1 MSFVVMPP
9 EINSLLIYTGA
20 GPGPLLAAAAAWD
33 ELAAE
38 LGSAAAAFGSV
49 TSGLVGGIWQGPSS
63 VAMAAAAAPYA
74 GWLSAAAASA
84 ESAAGQARAVVGVFE
99 AALAATVDPF
109 VIAANRSRLV
119 SLALS
124 NLFGQNTPA
133 IAAAEFDYE
142 LMWAQDVAAMLG
154 YHTGASA
161 AAEALAPFGSPLA
174 SLAAAA
180 EPAKSL
186 AVNLGLANV
195 GLFNAGSGN
204 VGSYNVGAG
213 NVGSYNVGGGNIGG
227 NNVGLGNVGWGNFG
241 LGNSGLT
248 PGLMGLGNIGFG
260 NAGSYNFGLANMGV
274 GNIGFANTGSGN
286 IGIGLTGDNLTGF
299 GGFNTTG
306 NWGVFNSGS
315 YNTGI
320 GNSGI
325 VSTGLFNAGGF
336 NTGVV
341 NAGSYNTGSFNAGE
355 ANTGGFNPG
364 SVNTGWLNTGDINTG
379 VANSGDVNTG
389 AFISGNYSNGVLW
402 RGDYQGLLGFSS
414 GANVLPVI
422 PLSLD
427 INGGVGA
434 ITIEP
439 IHILPDIPININET
453 LYLGPL
459 VVPPINVPAISLG
472 VGIPNISIGP
482 IKINPITLWP
492 AQNFNQTITL
502 AWPVSSITIPQIQQ
516 VALSP
521 SPIPTTLIGPI
532 HINTGFSIPVTFS
545 YSTPALTLF
554 PVGLSIP
561 TGGPLTLTLGVTA
574 GTEAFTIPG
583 FSIPEQPLPLA
594 INVIGHINALSTP
607 AITIDNIPL
616 NLHAIGGVGPVDI
629 VGGNVPASPG
639 FGNST
644 TAPSSGF
651 FNTGAGGVSGFG
663 NVGAHTSGWF
673 NQSTQAMQVLPGTVS
688 GYFNSGTLMSG
699 IGNVGTQLSGMLSG
713 GALGGN
719 NFGLGNI
726 GFDNVGFGNAGSSN
740 FGLANMGIGNIGLA
754 NTGNGN
760 IGIGLSGDNLTGFGG
775 FNSGSENVG
784 LFNSGTG
791 NVGFFNSGTG
801 NLGVFNSGSHN
812 TGFFLTGNNIN
823 VLAPF
828 TPGTLFTIS
837 EIPID
842 LQVIGGIGPIHV
854 QPIDIPAFDIQITGG
869 FIGIREFTLPEITI
883 PAIPIHVTGTVGH
896 EGFHVNPAFVLFG
909 QTAMA
914 EITADPVVLP
924 DPFITIDHYGPPL
937 GPPGAKFPSG
947 SFYLSISDLQIN
959 GPIIGSYGG
968 PGTIPGPFGATFNL
982 STSSLALFPAGLT
995 VPDQT
1000 PVTVNLTGGLD
1011 SITLFPGGLA
1021 FPENPVVS
1029 LTNFSVGT
1037 GGFTVFPQGFTV
1049 DRIPVDLHTTLSIGP
1064 FPFRWDYI
1072 PPTPANGPIPAVP
1085 GGFGL
1090 TSGLFPFHFT
1100 LNGGIGPISIPTTTV
1115 VDALNPL
1122 LTVTGNLE
1130 VGPFTVPDI
1139 PIPAINFG
1147 LDGNVNVSF
1156 NAPATTLLSGLGITG
1171 SIDISGIQITNI
1183 QTQPAQL
1190 FMSVGQTL
1198 FLFDFRDGIELN
1210 PIVIPGSSIPIT
1222 MAGLSI
1228 PLPTV
1233 SESIPLNFSFGSP
1246 ASTVKSMILH
1256 EILPIDVSINLEDA
1270 VFIPATVLPA
1280 IPLNVDVTIP
1290 VGPINI
1296 PIITEPGS
1304 GNSTTTTSDPFS
1316 GLAVPGLGVGLLGL
1330 FDGSIANN
1338 LISGFNSAVGIVGP
1352 NVGLSN
1358 LGGGN
1363 VGLGNVGDFNLGA
1376 GNVGGF
1382 NVGGGNIGGNNV
1394 GLGNVGFGNV
1404 GLANSGLTPGLMGL
1418 GNIGFGNAGSYN
1430 FGLAN
1435 MGVGNIG
1442 FANTGSGNFGI
1453 GLTGD
1458 NLTGFGGF
1466 NTGSGNVGLFNSGT
1480 GNVGFFN
1487 SGTGNWGVFNSGSY
1501 NTGIGN
1507 SGIVSTGL
1515 FNAGGFNTGVVNAGS
1530 YNTGSFNAGQANT
1543 GGFNPGSV
1551 NTGWLN
1557 TGDINTGVANSGDV
1571 NTGAFISGNYSNGA
1585 FWRGDYQGLLGF
1597 SYRPAVLPQTPFLDL
1612 TLTGGLGSVVIPA
1625 IDIPAIRPEFS
1636 ANVAIDSFTVPSI
1649 PIPQIDLAA
1658 TTVSVGLGPITVPH
1672 LDIPRVPVTLNYL
1685 FGSQPGG
1692 PLKIGPITG
1701 LFNTPIGLT
1710 PLALS
1715 QIVIGASSSQGTITA
1730 FLANLPFSTPV
1741 VTIDEIPLLAS
1752 ITGHSE
1758 PVDIFPG
1765 GLTIPAMNPLSIN
1778 LSGGTGAVTIPAIT
1792 IGEIPFDLVA
1802 HSTLGPVHI
1811 LIDLPAVPGFGN
1823 TTGAPSSGFFNS
1835 GAGGVSGFGNVGA
1848 MVSGGW
1854 NQAPSALLGGGSGVF
1869 NAGTLHS
1876 GVLNFGSGMSG
1887 LFNTSVLGLGAP
1899 ALVSGLGS
1907 VGQQLSGLLASGTA
1921 LHQGLV
1927 LNFGLADVGLGN
1939 VGLGNVGDFN
1949 LGAGNVGGFNVGG
1962 GNIGGNNVGLGNVGW
1977 GNFGL
1982 GNSGLTPGLM
1992 GLGNI
1997 GFGNAGSYN
2006 FGLANMG
2013 VGNIGFANTGSGNFG
2028 IGLTGDNLTGFGGF
2042 NTGSGNVGLFNSG
2055 TGNVG
2060 FFNSGTGNWGV
2071 FNSGSYKTGIG
2082 NSGIVSTGLF
2092 NAGGFNT
2099 GVVNAGSYN
2108 TGSFNAGQANTGG
2121 FNPGSVNT
2129 GWLNTGDTNT
2139 GVANSGDV
2147 NTGAFISGNYSNG
2160 AFWRGDYQGLLG
2172 FSYTSTIIP
2181 EFTVANIH
2189 ASGGAGPII
2198 VPSIQFPAIP
2208 LDLSA
2213 TGHIGGFTIPPVSIS
2228 PITVRID
2235 PVFDLG
2241 PITVQDITIPALGL
2255 DPATGVTV
2263 GPIFSSGSIIDPFSL
2278 TLLGFINVNV
2288 PAIQTAPS
2296 EILPFTVL
2304 LSSLGVTHL
2313 TPEITIPGFHI
2324 PVDPIHVELPL
2335 SVTIGPFVSP
2345 EITIPQLPLGLAL
2358 SGATPA
2364 FAFPL
2369 EITIDRIPVVLDVN
2383 ALLGPINAGLVIPP
2397 VPGFGN
2403 TTAVPSS
2410 GFFNI
2415 GGGGG
2420 LSGFHNL
2427 GAGMS
2432 GVLNA
2437 ISDPLLG
2444 SASGFANF
2452 GTQLSGIL
2460 NRGADISGVYNTGA
2474 LGLITSA
2481 LVSGF
2486 GNVGQQLAGLIYTGT
2501 GP

>member
-286 IGIGLTGDNLTGF
+286 FGIGLTGDNLTGF
-299 GGFNTTG
+299 GGFNTGSGNVGLFNSGTGNVGFFNSGTG

-325 VSTGLFNAGGF
+325 ASTGLFNAGGF

-355 ANTGGFNPG
+355 ANTGGFNPGSVNTGWLNTGDINTGVANSGDVNTGAFISGNYSNGAFWTGDYQGLLDFSFPVGPLIPQTHLVHLRETVNLGPIHIDPIHVHIPPLLDIDQTIDLGSFTVAPITVAPIALDYHETFDLGPLVIFPPMNIPATVIESFSTAPGGPAPPPFVIPATSNVFISTVDFATGNNVIGPFSGALAPTTIQLGASGPSFSVLNLSIPPIHIPGLTIPSVPLRIDVDGGIPGFTLFPDGLTFPKIPVHVDAFAGIPDFTIFPNGYTIDPIPLQLNLDLTLGPVHILIDLPAVPGFGNTTGAPSSGFFNSGAGGVSGFGNVGAMVSGGWNQAPSALLGGGSGVFNAGTLHSGVLNFGSGMSGLFNTSVLGLGAPALVSGLGSVGQQLSGLLASGTALHQGLVLNFGLADVGLGNVGLGNVGDFNLGAGNVGGFNVGGGNIGGNNVGLGNVGWGNFGLGNSGLTPGLMGLGNIGFGNAGSYNFGLANMGVGNIGFANTGSGNFGIGLTGDNLTGFGGFNTGSGNVGLFNSGTGNVGFFNSGTGNWGVFNSGSYNTGIGNSGIASTGLFNAGGFNTGVVNAGSYNTGSFNAGQANTGGFNPG

-883 PAIPIHVTGTVGH
+883 PAIPIHVTGTVGL

-1382 NVGGGNIGGNNV
+1382 NVGG
-1394 GLGNVGFGNV
+1394 
-1404 GLANSGLTPGLMGL
+1404 
-1418 GNIGFGNAGSYN
+1418 
-1430 FGLAN
+1430 
-1435 MGVGNIG
+1435 
-1442 FANTGSGNFGI
+1442 
-1453 GLTGD
+1453 
-1458 NLTGFGGF
+1458 
-1466 NTGSGNVGLFNSGT
+1466 
-1480 GNVGFFN
+1480 
-1487 SGTGNWGVFNSGSY
+1487 
-1501 NTGIGN
+1501 
-1507 SGIVSTGL
+1507 
-1515 FNAGGFNTGVVNAGS
+1515 
-1530 YNTGSFNAGQANT
+1530 
-1543 GGFNPGSV
+1543 
-1551 NTGWLN
+1551 
-1557 TGDINTGVANSGDV
+1557 
-1571 NTGAFISGNYSNGA
+1571 
-1585 FWRGDYQGLLGF
+1585 
-1597 SYRPAVLPQTPFLDL
+1597 
-1612 TLTGGLGSVVIPA
+1612 
-1625 IDIPAIRPEFS
+1625 
-1636 ANVAIDSFTVPSI
+1636 
-1649 PIPQIDLAA
+1649 
-1658 TTVSVGLGPITVPH
+1658 
-1672 LDIPRVPVTLNYL
+1672 
-1685 FGSQPGG
+1685 
-1692 PLKIGPITG
+1692 
-1701 LFNTPIGLT
+1701 
-1710 PLALS
+1710 
-1715 QIVIGASSSQGTITA
+1715 
-1730 FLANLPFSTPV
+1730 
-1741 VTIDEIPLLAS
+1741 
-1752 ITGHSE
+1752 
-1758 PVDIFPG
+1758 
-1765 GLTIPAMNPLSIN
+1765 
-1778 LSGGTGAVTIPAIT
+1778 
-1792 IGEIPFDLVA
+1792 
-1802 HSTLGPVHI
+1802 
-1811 LIDLPAVPGFGN
+1811 
-1823 TTGAPSSGFFNS
+1823 
-1835 GAGGVSGFGNVGA
+1835 
-1848 MVSGGW
+1848 
-1854 NQAPSALLGGGSGVF
+1854 
-1869 NAGTLHS
+1869 
-1876 GVLNFGSGMSG
+1876 
-1887 LFNTSVLGLGAP
+1887 
-1899 ALVSGLGS
+1899 
-1907 VGQQLSGLLASGTA
+1907 
-1921 LHQGLV
+1921 
-1927 LNFGLADVGLGN
+1927 
-1939 VGLGNVGDFN
+1939 
-1949 LGAGNVGGFNVGG
+1949 
-1962 GNIGGNNVGLGNVGW
+1962 
-1977 GNFGL
+1977 
-1982 GNSGLTPGLM
+1982 
-1992 GLGNI
+1992 
-1997 GFGNAGSYN
+1997 
-2006 FGLANMG
+2006 
-2013 VGNIGFANTGSGNFG
+2013 
-2028 IGLTGDNLTGFGGF
+2028 
-2042 NTGSGNVGLFNSG
+2042 
-2055 TGNVG
+2055 
-2060 FFNSGTGNWGV
+2060 
-2071 FNSGSYKTGIG
+2071 
-2082 NSGIVSTGLF
+2082 
-2092 NAGGFNT
+2092 
-2099 GVVNAGSYN
+2099 
-2108 TGSFNAGQANTGG
+2108 
-2121 FNPGSVNT
+2121 
-2129 GWLNTGDTNT
+2129 
-2139 GVANSGDV
+2139 
-2147 NTGAFISGNYSNG
+2147 
-2160 AFWRGDYQGLLG
+2160 
-2172 FSYTSTIIP
+2172 
-2181 EFTVANIH
+2181 
-2189 ASGGAGPII
+2189 
-2198 VPSIQFPAIP
+2198 
-2208 LDLSA
+2208 
-2213 TGHIGGFTIPPVSIS
+2213 
-2228 PITVRID
+2228 
-2235 PVFDLG
+2235 
-2241 PITVQDITIPALGL
+2241 
-2255 DPATGVTV
+2255 
-2263 GPIFSSGSIIDPFSL
+2263 
-2278 TLLGFINVNV
+2278 
-2288 PAIQTAPS
+2288 
-2296 EILPFTVL
+2296 
-2304 LSSLGVTHL
+2304 
-2313 TPEITIPGFHI
+2313 
-2324 PVDPIHVELPL
+2324 
-2335 SVTIGPFVSP
+2335 
-2345 EITIPQLPLGLAL
+2345 
-2358 SGATPA
+2358 
-2364 FAFPL
+2364 
-2369 EITIDRIPVVLDVN
+2369 
-2383 ALLGPINAGLVIPP
+2383 
-2397 VPGFGN
+2397 
-2403 TTAVPSS
+2403 
-2410 GFFNI
+2410 
-2415 GGGGG
+2415 
-2420 LSGFHNL
+2420 
-2427 GAGMS
+2427 
-2432 GVLNA
+2432 
-2437 ISDPLLG
+2437 
-2444 SASGFANF
+2444 
-2452 GTQLSGIL
+2452 
-2460 NRGADISGVYNTGA
+2460 
-2474 LGLITSA
+2474 
-2481 LVSGF
+2481 
-2486 GNVGQQLAGLIYTGT
+2486 
-2501 GP
+2501 

>member
-286 IGIGLTGDNLTGF
+286 FGIGLTGDNLTGF
-299 GGFNTTG
+299 GGFNTGSGNVGLFNSGTGNVGFFNSGTG

-325 VSTGLFNAGGF
+325 ASTGLFNAGGF

-439 IHILPDIPININET
+439 IHILPDVPININET

-883 PAIPIHVTGTVGH
+883 PAIPIHVTGTVGL

-1442 FANTGSGNFGI
+1442 FANTGSGNIGI

-1585 FWRGDYQGLLGF
+1585 FWRGDYQGLLDF
-1597 SYRPAVLPQTPFLDL
+1597 SFPVGPLIPQTHLVHLRETVNLGPIHIDPIHVHIPPLLDIDQ
-1612 TLTGGLGSVVIPA
+1612 TIDLGSFTVAPITVAPIALDYHETFDLGPLVIFPPMNIPATVIESFSTAPGGPAPPPFVIPA
-1625 IDIPAIRPEFS
+1625 TSNVFISTVDFATGNNVIGPFS
-1636 ANVAIDSFTVPSI
+1636 GALAPTTIQLGASGPSFSVLNLSI
-1649 PIPQIDLAA
+1649 PPIHIP
-1658 TTVSVGLGPITVPH
+1658 
-1672 LDIPRVPVTLNYL
+1672 
-1685 FGSQPGG
+1685 
-1692 PLKIGPITG
+1692 
-1701 LFNTPIGLT
+1701 
-1710 PLALS
+1710 
-1715 QIVIGASSSQGTITA
+1715 
-1730 FLANLPFSTPV
+1730 
-1741 VTIDEIPLLAS
+1741 
-1752 ITGHSE
+1752 
-1758 PVDIFPG
+1758 
-1765 GLTIPAMNPLSIN
+1765 GLTIPSVPLRIDVDGGIPGFTLFPDGLTFPKIPVHVDAFAGIPDFTIFPNGYTIDPIPLQLN
-1778 LSGGTGAVTIPAIT
+1778 L
-1792 IGEIPFDLVA
+1792 DL
-1802 HSTLGPVHI
+1802 TLGPVHI

-1823 TTGAPSSGFFNS
+1823 TTGAP
-1835 GAGGVSGFGNVGA
+1835 SGFGNVGA

-2071 FNSGSYKTGIG
+2071 FNSGSYNTGIG
-2082 NSGIVSTGLF
+2082 NSGIASTGLF

-2099 GVVNAGSYN
+2099 GRPPVV
-2108 TGSFNAGQANTGG
+2108 
-2121 FNPGSVNT
+2121 
-2129 GWLNTGDTNT
+2129 
-2139 GVANSGDV
+2139 
-2147 NTGAFISGNYSNG
+2147 
-2160 AFWRGDYQGLLG
+2160 
-2172 FSYTSTIIP
+2172 TID
-2181 EFTVANIH
+2181 E
-2189 ASGGAGPII
+2189 
-2198 VPSIQFPAIP
+2198 IP
-2208 LDLSA
+2208 LLASI
-2213 TGHIGGFTIPPVSIS
+2213 TGHSEPVDIFPGGEIP
-2228 PITVRID
+2228 
-2235 PVFDLG
+2235 FDLVAHS
-2241 PITVQDITIPALGL
+2241 T
-2255 DPATGVTV
+2255 
-2263 GPIFSSGSIIDPFSL
+2263 
-2278 TLLGFINVNV
+2278 
-2288 PAIQTAPS
+2288 
-2296 EILPFTVL
+2296 
-2304 LSSLGVTHL
+2304 
-2313 TPEITIPGFHI
+2313 
-2324 PVDPIHVELPL
+2324 
-2335 SVTIGPFVSP
+2335 
-2345 EITIPQLPLGLAL
+2345 
-2358 SGATPA
+2358 
-2364 FAFPL
+2364 
-2369 EITIDRIPVVLDVN
+2369 
-2383 ALLGPINAGLVIPP
+2383 LGPVHILIDLPA

-2403 TTAVPSS
+2403 TTGAPSS
-2410 GFFNI
+2410 GFFN
-2415 GGGGG
+2415 
-2420 LSGFHNL
+2420 S
-2427 GAGMS
+2427 GAG
-2432 GVLNA
+2432 G
-2437 ISDPLLG
+2437 
-2444 SASGFANF
+2444 
-2452 GTQLSGIL
+2452 
-2460 NRGADISGVYNTGA
+2460 
-2474 LGLITSA
+2474 
-2481 LVSGF
+2481 VSGF
-2486 GNVGQQLAGLIYTGT
+2486 GNVGAMVSGGWNQAPSALLGGGSGVFNAGTLHSGVLNFGSGMSGLFNTSVLGLGAPALVSGLGSVGQQLSGLLASGTALHQGLVLNFGLADVGLGNVGLGNVGDFTGSYNFGLANMGVGNIGFANT
-2501 GP
+2501 GSGNFGIGLTGDNLTGFGCFPKRRSWTSPSPADWAPSLSPPSTFPRSAELLVWLTTRRAPENRSDYGTLQHPHRPYPPGVKPDSHRC

>member
-286 IGIGLTGDNLTGF
+286 FGIGLTGDNLTGF
-299 GGFNTTG
+299 GGFNTG
-306 NWGVFNSGS
+306 SG
-315 YNTGI
+315 
-320 GNSGI
+320 
-325 VSTGLFNAGGF
+325 
-336 NTGVV
+336 
-341 NAGSYNTGSFNAGE
+341 
-355 ANTGGFNPG
+355 
-364 SVNTGWLNTGDINTG
+364 
-379 VANSGDVNTG
+379 
-389 AFISGNYSNGVLW
+389 
-402 RGDYQGLLGFSS
+402 
-414 GANVLPVI
+414 
-422 PLSLD
+422 
-427 INGGVGA
+427 
-434 ITIEP
+434 
-439 IHILPDIPININET
+439 
-453 LYLGPL
+453 
-459 VVPPINVPAISLG
+459 
-472 VGIPNISIGP
+472 
-482 IKINPITLWP
+482 
-492 AQNFNQTITL
+492 
-502 AWPVSSITIPQIQQ
+502 
-516 VALSP
+516 
-521 SPIPTTLIGPI
+521 
-532 HINTGFSIPVTFS
+532 
-545 YSTPALTLF
+545 
-554 PVGLSIP
+554 
-561 TGGPLTLTLGVTA
+561 
-574 GTEAFTIPG
+574 
-583 FSIPEQPLPLA
+583 
-594 INVIGHINALSTP
+594 
-607 AITIDNIPL
+607 
-616 NLHAIGGVGPVDI
+616 
-629 VGGNVPASPG
+629 
-639 FGNST
+639 
-644 TAPSSGF
+644 
-651 FNTGAGGVSGFG
+651 
-663 NVGAHTSGWF
+663 
-673 NQSTQAMQVLPGTVS
+673 
-688 GYFNSGTLMSG
+688 
-699 IGNVGTQLSGMLSG
+699 
-713 GALGGN
+713 
-719 NFGLGNI
+719 
-726 GFDNVGFGNAGSSN
+726 
-740 FGLANMGIGNIGLA
+740 
-754 NTGNGN
+754 
-760 IGIGLSGDNLTGFGG
+760 
-775 FNSGSENVG
+775 NVG

-883 PAIPIHVTGTVGH
+883 PAIPIHVTGTVGL

-1382 NVGGGNIGGNNV
+1382 NVGGG
-1394 GLGNVGFGNV
+1394 
-1404 GLANSGLTPGLMGL
+1404 
-1418 GNIGFGNAGSYN
+1418 
-1430 FGLAN
+1430 
-1435 MGVGNIG
+1435 
-1442 FANTGSGNFGI
+1442 
-1453 GLTGD
+1453 
-1458 NLTGFGGF
+1458 
-1466 NTGSGNVGLFNSGT
+1466 
-1480 GNVGFFN
+1480 
-1487 SGTGNWGVFNSGSY
+1487 
-1501 NTGIGN
+1501 
-1507 SGIVSTGL
+1507 
-1515 FNAGGFNTGVVNAGS
+1515 
-1530 YNTGSFNAGQANT
+1530 
-1543 GGFNPGSV
+1543 
-1551 NTGWLN
+1551 
-1557 TGDINTGVANSGDV
+1557 
-1571 NTGAFISGNYSNGA
+1571 
-1585 FWRGDYQGLLGF
+1585 
-1597 SYRPAVLPQTPFLDL
+1597 
-1612 TLTGGLGSVVIPA
+1612 
-1625 IDIPAIRPEFS
+1625 
-1636 ANVAIDSFTVPSI
+1636 
-1649 PIPQIDLAA
+1649 
-1658 TTVSVGLGPITVPH
+1658 
-1672 LDIPRVPVTLNYL
+1672 
-1685 FGSQPGG
+1685 
-1692 PLKIGPITG
+1692 
-1701 LFNTPIGLT
+1701 
-1710 PLALS
+1710 
-1715 QIVIGASSSQGTITA
+1715 
-1730 FLANLPFSTPV
+1730 
-1741 VTIDEIPLLAS
+1741 
-1752 ITGHSE
+1752 
-1758 PVDIFPG
+1758 
-1765 GLTIPAMNPLSIN
+1765 
-1778 LSGGTGAVTIPAIT
+1778 
-1792 IGEIPFDLVA
+1792 
-1802 HSTLGPVHI
+1802 
-1811 LIDLPAVPGFGN
+1811 
-1823 TTGAPSSGFFNS
+1823 
-1835 GAGGVSGFGNVGA
+1835 
-1848 MVSGGW
+1848 
-1854 NQAPSALLGGGSGVF
+1854 
-1869 NAGTLHS
+1869 
-1876 GVLNFGSGMSG
+1876 
-1887 LFNTSVLGLGAP
+1887 
-1899 ALVSGLGS
+1899 
-1907 VGQQLSGLLASGTA
+1907 
-1921 LHQGLV
+1921 
-1927 LNFGLADVGLGN
+1927 
-1939 VGLGNVGDFN
+1939 
-1949 LGAGNVGGFNVGG
+1949 
-1962 GNIGGNNVGLGNVGW
+1962 
-1977 GNFGL
+1977 
-1982 GNSGLTPGLM
+1982 
-1992 GLGNI
+1992 
-1997 GFGNAGSYN
+1997 
-2006 FGLANMG
+2006 
-2013 VGNIGFANTGSGNFG
+2013 
-2028 IGLTGDNLTGFGGF
+2028 
-2042 NTGSGNVGLFNSG
+2042 
-2055 TGNVG
+2055 
-2060 FFNSGTGNWGV
+2060 
-2071 FNSGSYKTGIG
+2071 
-2082 NSGIVSTGLF
+2082 
-2092 NAGGFNT
+2092 
-2099 GVVNAGSYN
+2099 
-2108 TGSFNAGQANTGG
+2108 
-2121 FNPGSVNT
+2121 
-2129 GWLNTGDTNT
+2129 
-2139 GVANSGDV
+2139 
-2147 NTGAFISGNYSNG
+2147 
-2160 AFWRGDYQGLLG
+2160 
-2172 FSYTSTIIP
+2172 
-2181 EFTVANIH
+2181 
-2189 ASGGAGPII
+2189 
-2198 VPSIQFPAIP
+2198 
-2208 LDLSA
+2208 
-2213 TGHIGGFTIPPVSIS
+2213 
-2228 PITVRID
+2228 
-2235 PVFDLG
+2235 
-2241 PITVQDITIPALGL
+2241 
-2255 DPATGVTV
+2255 
-2263 GPIFSSGSIIDPFSL
+2263 
-2278 TLLGFINVNV
+2278 
-2288 PAIQTAPS
+2288 
-2296 EILPFTVL
+2296 
-2304 LSSLGVTHL
+2304 
-2313 TPEITIPGFHI
+2313 
-2324 PVDPIHVELPL
+2324 
-2335 SVTIGPFVSP
+2335 
-2345 EITIPQLPLGLAL
+2345 
-2358 SGATPA
+2358 
-2364 FAFPL
+2364 
-2369 EITIDRIPVVLDVN
+2369 
-2383 ALLGPINAGLVIPP
+2383 
-2397 VPGFGN
+2397 
-2403 TTAVPSS
+2403 
-2410 GFFNI
+2410 
-2415 GGGGG
+2415 
-2420 LSGFHNL
+2420 
-2427 GAGMS
+2427 
-2432 GVLNA
+2432 
-2437 ISDPLLG
+2437 
-2444 SASGFANF
+2444 
-2452 GTQLSGIL
+2452 
-2460 NRGADISGVYNTGA
+2460 
-2474 LGLITSA
+2474 
-2481 LVSGF
+2481 
-2486 GNVGQQLAGLIYTGT
+2486 
-2501 GP
+2501 

>member
-286 IGIGLTGDNLTGF
+286 FGIGLTGDNLTGF
-299 GGFNTTG
+299 GGFNTGSGNVGLFNSGTGNVGFFNSGTG

-325 VSTGLFNAGGF
+325 ASTGLFNAGGF

-883 PAIPIHVTGTVGH
+883 PAIPIHVTGTVGL

-1507 SGIVSTGL
+1507 SGI
-1515 FNAGGFNTGVVNAGS
+1515 A
-1530 YNTGSFNAGQANT
+1530 
-1543 GGFNPGSV
+1543 
-1551 NTGWLN
+1551 
-1557 TGDINTGVANSGDV
+1557 
-1571 NTGAFISGNYSNGA
+1571 
-1585 FWRGDYQGLLGF
+1585 
-1597 SYRPAVLPQTPFLDL
+1597 
-1612 TLTGGLGSVVIPA
+1612 
-1625 IDIPAIRPEFS
+1625 
-1636 ANVAIDSFTVPSI
+1636 
-1649 PIPQIDLAA
+1649 
-1658 TTVSVGLGPITVPH
+1658 
-1672 LDIPRVPVTLNYL
+1672 
-1685 FGSQPGG
+1685 
-1692 PLKIGPITG
+1692 
-1701 LFNTPIGLT
+1701 
-1710 PLALS
+1710 
-1715 QIVIGASSSQGTITA
+1715 
-1730 FLANLPFSTPV
+1730 
-1741 VTIDEIPLLAS
+1741 
-1752 ITGHSE
+1752 
-1758 PVDIFPG
+1758 
-1765 GLTIPAMNPLSIN
+1765 
-1778 LSGGTGAVTIPAIT
+1778 
-1792 IGEIPFDLVA
+1792 
-1802 HSTLGPVHI
+1802 
-1811 LIDLPAVPGFGN
+1811 
-1823 TTGAPSSGFFNS
+1823 
-1835 GAGGVSGFGNVGA
+1835 
-1848 MVSGGW
+1848 
-1854 NQAPSALLGGGSGVF
+1854 
-1869 NAGTLHS
+1869 
-1876 GVLNFGSGMSG
+1876 
-1887 LFNTSVLGLGAP
+1887 
-1899 ALVSGLGS
+1899 
-1907 VGQQLSGLLASGTA
+1907 
-1921 LHQGLV
+1921 
-1927 LNFGLADVGLGN
+1927 
-1939 VGLGNVGDFN
+1939 
-1949 LGAGNVGGFNVGG
+1949 
-1962 GNIGGNNVGLGNVGW
+1962 
-1977 GNFGL
+1977 
-1982 GNSGLTPGLM
+1982 
-1992 GLGNI
+1992 
-1997 GFGNAGSYN
+1997 
-2006 FGLANMG
+2006 
-2013 VGNIGFANTGSGNFG
+2013 
-2028 IGLTGDNLTGFGGF
+2028 
-2042 NTGSGNVGLFNSG
+2042 
-2055 TGNVG
+2055 
-2060 FFNSGTGNWGV
+2060 
-2071 FNSGSYKTGIG
+2071 
-2082 NSGIVSTGLF
+2082 STGLF

>member
-9 EINSLLIYTGA
+9 EINSLLIYSGA

-63 VAMAAAAAPYA
+63 VAMAAAAAPYL
-74 GWLSAAAASA
+74 GWLSAATASA

-161 AAEALAPFGSPLA
+161 AAAALAPFASPLA
-174 SLAAAA
+174 SLAAA

-186 AVNLGLANV
+186 AVNLGMANV
-195 GLFNAGSGN
+195 GLFNAGNGN

-213 NVGSYNVGGGNIGG
+213 NVGDFNVGGGNIGG

-260 NAGSYNFGLANMGV
+260 NAGSYNVGLANMGV
-274 GNIGFANTGSGN
+274 GNIGFANTGTGN
-286 IGIGLTGDNLTGF
+286 IGIGLSGDNLTGF
-299 GGFNTTG
+299 GGFNTGSGNVGLFNSGTGNVGFFNSGTG

-315 YNTGI
+315 YNSGI
-320 GNSGI
+320 GNSGV

-364 SVNTGWLNTGDINTG
+364 SVNTGWLNTGDTNTG

-402 RGDYQGLLGFSS
+402 RGDYQGLLGFST

-502 AWPVSSITIPQIQQ
+502 TWPVSSITIPQIQQ
-516 VALSP
+516 VTLSP

-583 FSIPEQPLPLA
+583 FSIPEQPLPLT
-594 INVIGHINALSTP
+594 INVLGHINALSTP

-616 NLHAIGGVGPVDI
+616 NLHAIGGVGPVGI

-673 NQSTQAMQVLPGTVS
+673 NQSTQAMQALPGTVS

-699 IGNVGTQLSGMLSG
+699 IGNVGTQVSGVLSG

-740 FGLANMGIGNIGLA
+740 FGLANMGIGNIGFA

-883 PAIPIHVTGTVGH
+883 PAIPIHVTGTVGL

-914 EITADPVVLP
+914 EITANPVVLP

-947 SFYLSISDLQIN
+947 SFYLSISDLKIN

-1021 FPENPVVS
+1021 FPENPLVS

-1100 LNGGIGPISIPTTTV
+1100 LNGDIGPISIPTTTV

-1147 LDGNVNVSF
+1147 LDGNVNLSF
-1156 NAPATTLLSGLGITG
+1156 SAPATTLLSGLGITG
-1171 SIDISGIQITNI
+1171 SLDISGIQITNI
-1183 QTQPAQL
+1183 HTQPAKL

-1198 FLFDFRDGIELN
+1198 FLFDFRDGVELN

-1304 GNSTTTTSDPFS
+1304 GNSTTTTPAPDPFG

-1338 LISGFNSAVGIVGP
+1338 LVSGFNSAVGIVGP

-1358 LGGGN
+1358 LGG
-1363 VGLGNVGDFNLGA
+1363 
-1376 GNVGGF
+1376 
-1382 NVGGGNIGGNNV
+1382 
-1394 GLGNVGFGNV
+1394 
-1404 GLANSGLTPGLMGL
+1404 
-1418 GNIGFGNAGSYN
+1418 
-1430 FGLAN
+1430 
-1435 MGVGNIG
+1435 
-1442 FANTGSGNFGI
+1442 
-1453 GLTGD
+1453 
-1458 NLTGFGGF
+1458 
-1466 NTGSGNVGLFNSGT
+1466 
-1480 GNVGFFN
+1480 
-1487 SGTGNWGVFNSGSY
+1487 
-1501 NTGIGN
+1501 
-1507 SGIVSTGL
+1507 
-1515 FNAGGFNTGVVNAGS
+1515 
-1530 YNTGSFNAGQANT
+1530 
-1543 GGFNPGSV
+1543 
-1551 NTGWLN
+1551 
-1557 TGDINTGVANSGDV
+1557 
-1571 NTGAFISGNYSNGA
+1571 
-1585 FWRGDYQGLLGF
+1585 
-1597 SYRPAVLPQTPFLDL
+1597 
-1612 TLTGGLGSVVIPA
+1612 
-1625 IDIPAIRPEFS
+1625 
-1636 ANVAIDSFTVPSI
+1636 
-1649 PIPQIDLAA
+1649 
-1658 TTVSVGLGPITVPH
+1658 
-1672 LDIPRVPVTLNYL
+1672 
-1685 FGSQPGG
+1685 
-1692 PLKIGPITG
+1692 
-1701 LFNTPIGLT
+1701 
-1710 PLALS
+1710 
-1715 QIVIGASSSQGTITA
+1715 
-1730 FLANLPFSTPV
+1730 
-1741 VTIDEIPLLAS
+1741 
-1752 ITGHSE
+1752 
-1758 PVDIFPG
+1758 
-1765 GLTIPAMNPLSIN
+1765 
-1778 LSGGTGAVTIPAIT
+1778 
-1792 IGEIPFDLVA
+1792 
-1802 HSTLGPVHI
+1802 
-1811 LIDLPAVPGFGN
+1811 
-1823 TTGAPSSGFFNS
+1823 
-1835 GAGGVSGFGNVGA
+1835 
-1848 MVSGGW
+1848 
-1854 NQAPSALLGGGSGVF
+1854 
-1869 NAGTLHS
+1869 
-1876 GVLNFGSGMSG
+1876 
-1887 LFNTSVLGLGAP
+1887 
-1899 ALVSGLGS
+1899 
-1907 VGQQLSGLLASGTA
+1907 
-1921 LHQGLV
+1921 
-1927 LNFGLADVGLGN
+1927 GN

-2006 FGLANMG
+2006 VGLANMG
-2013 VGNIGFANTGSGNFG
+2013 VGNIGFANTGTGNIG

-2071 FNSGSYKTGIG
+2071 FNSGSYNTGIG
-2082 NSGIVSTGLF
+2082 NSGIASTGLF

-2108 TGSFNAGQANTGG
+2108 TGSFNVGQANTGG

-2160 AFWRGDYQGLLG
+2160 AFWTGDYQGLLD
-2172 FSYTSTIIP
+2172 FSFPVGPLIPQTHLVHLRETVNLGPIHIDPIHVHIPPLLDIDQTIDLGS
-2181 EFTVANIH
+2181 FTVA
-2189 ASGGAGPII
+2189 
-2198 VPSIQFPAIP
+2198 
-2208 LDLSA
+2208 
-2213 TGHIGGFTIPPVSIS
+2213 
-2228 PITVRID
+2228 PITVAPIALD
-2235 PVFDLG
+2235 YHETFDLG
-2241 PITVQDITIPALGL
+2241 PLVIFPPMNIPATVIESFSTAPGGPAPPPFVIPATSNVFISTVDFANGNNVIGPFGGTLLPVTIQLGASGPSFSLLNLSIPPIHIPGLTIPSVPLR
-2255 DPATGVTV
+2255 
-2263 GPIFSSGSIIDPFSL
+2263 IDVD
-2278 TLLGFINVNV
+2278 G
-2288 PAIQTAPS
+2288 
-2296 EILPFTVL
+2296 
-2304 LSSLGVTHL
+2304 G
-2313 TPEITIPGFHI
+2313 IPGFTLFPDGLTFPKI
-2324 PVDPIHVELPL
+2324 PVHVDAFAGIPDFTIFPNGYTIDPIPL
-2335 SVTIGPFVSP
+2335 
-2345 EITIPQLPLGLAL
+2345 QLN
-2358 SGATPA
+2358 
-2364 FAFPL
+2364 
-2369 EITIDRIPVVLDVN
+2369 LD
-2383 ALLGPINAGLVIPP
+2383 LTLGPINLNPIHNPA

-2403 TTAVPSS
+2403 TTGAPSS
-2410 GFFNI
+2410 GFFN
-2415 GGGGG
+2415 
-2420 LSGFHNL
+2420 S
-2427 GAGMS
+2427 GAG
-2432 GVLNA
+2432 G
-2437 ISDPLLG
+2437 
-2444 SASGFANF
+2444 
-2452 GTQLSGIL
+2452 
-2460 NRGADISGVYNTGA
+2460 
-2474 LGLITSA
+2474 
-2481 LVSGF
+2481 VSGF
-2486 GNVGQQLAGLIYTGT
+2486 GNVGAMVSGGWNQAPSALLGG
-2501 GP
+2501 

>member
-286 IGIGLTGDNLTGF
+286 FGIGLTGDNLTGF
-299 GGFNTTG
+299 GGFNTGSGNVGLFNSGTGNVGFFNSGTG

-325 VSTGLFNAGGF
+325 ASTGLFNAGGF

-883 PAIPIHVTGTVGH
+883 PAIPIHVTGTVGL

-1507 SGIVSTGL
+1507 SGIASTGL

-1557 TGDINTGVANSGDV
+1557 TGDTNTGVANSGDV

-1585 FWRGDYQGLLGF
+1585 FWRGDYQGLLDF
-1597 SYRPAVLPQTPFLDL
+1597 SFPVGPLIPQTHLVHLRETVNLGPIHIDPIHVHIPPLLDIDQ
-1612 TLTGGLGSVVIPA
+1612 TIDLGSFTVAPITVAPIALDYHETFDLGPLVIFPPMNIPATVIESFSTAPGGPAPPPFVIPA
-1625 IDIPAIRPEFS
+1625 TSNVFISTVDFATGNNVIGPFS
-1636 ANVAIDSFTVPSI
+1636 GALAPTTIQLGASGPSFSVLNLSI
-1649 PIPQIDLAA
+1649 PPIHIP
-1658 TTVSVGLGPITVPH
+1658 
-1672 LDIPRVPVTLNYL
+1672 
-1685 FGSQPGG
+1685 
-1692 PLKIGPITG
+1692 
-1701 LFNTPIGLT
+1701 
-1710 PLALS
+1710 
-1715 QIVIGASSSQGTITA
+1715 
-1730 FLANLPFSTPV
+1730 
-1741 VTIDEIPLLAS
+1741 
-1752 ITGHSE
+1752 
-1758 PVDIFPG
+1758 
-1765 GLTIPAMNPLSIN
+1765 GLTIPSVPLRIDVDGGIPGFTLFPDGLTFPKIPVHVDAFAGIPDFTIFPNGYTIDPIPLQLN
-1778 LSGGTGAVTIPAIT
+1778 L
-1792 IGEIPFDLVA
+1792 DL
-1802 HSTLGPVHI
+1802 TLGPVHI

-1949 LGAGNVGGFNVGG
+1949 LGAGNVGGFNVG
-1962 GNIGGNNVGLGNVGW
+1962 
-1977 GNFGL
+1977 
-1982 GNSGLTPGLM
+1982 
-1992 GLGNI
+1992 
-1997 GFGNAGSYN
+1997 
-2006 FGLANMG
+2006 
-2013 VGNIGFANTGSGNFG
+2013 
-2028 IGLTGDNLTGFGGF
+2028 
-2042 NTGSGNVGLFNSG
+2042 
-2055 TGNVG
+2055 
-2060 FFNSGTGNWGV
+2060 
-2071 FNSGSYKTGIG
+2071 
-2082 NSGIVSTGLF
+2082 
-2092 NAGGFNT
+2092 
-2099 GVVNAGSYN
+2099 
-2108 TGSFNAGQANTGG
+2108 
-2121 FNPGSVNT
+2121 
-2129 GWLNTGDTNT
+2129 
-2139 GVANSGDV
+2139 
-2147 NTGAFISGNYSNG
+2147 
-2160 AFWRGDYQGLLG
+2160 
-2172 FSYTSTIIP
+2172 
-2181 EFTVANIH
+2181 
-2189 ASGGAGPII
+2189 
-2198 VPSIQFPAIP
+2198 
-2208 LDLSA
+2208 
-2213 TGHIGGFTIPPVSIS
+2213 
-2228 PITVRID
+2228 
-2235 PVFDLG
+2235 
-2241 PITVQDITIPALGL
+2241 
-2255 DPATGVTV
+2255 
-2263 GPIFSSGSIIDPFSL
+2263 
-2278 TLLGFINVNV
+2278 
-2288 PAIQTAPS
+2288 
-2296 EILPFTVL
+2296 
-2304 LSSLGVTHL
+2304 
-2313 TPEITIPGFHI
+2313 
-2324 PVDPIHVELPL
+2324 
-2335 SVTIGPFVSP
+2335 
-2345 EITIPQLPLGLAL
+2345 
-2358 SGATPA
+2358 
-2364 FAFPL
+2364 
-2369 EITIDRIPVVLDVN
+2369 
-2383 ALLGPINAGLVIPP
+2383 
-2397 VPGFGN
+2397 
-2403 TTAVPSS
+2403 
-2410 GFFNI
+2410 
-2415 GGGGG
+2415 
-2420 LSGFHNL
+2420 
-2427 GAGMS
+2427 
-2432 GVLNA
+2432 
-2437 ISDPLLG
+2437 
-2444 SASGFANF
+2444 
-2452 GTQLSGIL
+2452 
-2460 NRGADISGVYNTGA
+2460 
-2474 LGLITSA
+2474 
-2481 LVSGF
+2481 
-2486 GNVGQQLAGLIYTGT
+2486 
-2501 GP
+2501 